1 MPAPIQPPAVPPQG
15 EPVRLLQSWGAYL
28 LCVLDQALYIVDP
41 HAAAE
46 VVTRRT
52 LHAELAAN
60 EVATV
65 PLLNQA
71 PLRLDPQL
79 KLVFQHKRPLLN
91 ILGFEFAETSGK
103 VVLTSVPRCMQFVPP
118 GSLVAAVMREVLA
131 AATVSPERRINLLV
145 DVMAAQ
151 RREYGSEE
159 PARLA
164 STLTKE
170 DLTATCRGGTR
181 VAMKVTPEDVAASL
195 AATSR

>member
-1 MPAPIQPPAVPPQG
+1 
-15 EPVRLLQSWGAYL
+15 LLQSWDAYL
-28 LCVLDQALYIVDP
+28 VCVLEQALYIVDP

-52 LHAELAAN
+52 LHAELAGN

-79 KLVFQHKRPLLN
+79 RIVFQHKRPLLN

-103 VVLTSVPRCMQFVPP
+103 VVLTAVPRCLRFVPP
-118 GSLVAAVMREVLA
+118 GPLVAAVMREVLA

-151 RREYGSEE
+151 RREHGSED
-159 PARLA
+159 PARLVSA
-164 STLTKE
+164 LTEE
-170 DLTATCRGGTR
+170 DLSAACRAGTR
-181 VAMKVTPEDVAASL
+181 VAMKVAPEDVAASL